1 MGIIYIFNK
10 IPKTF
15 FWNFIKYIFNYR
27 LFTFYTKF
35 KQNNACPIC
44 FTAAAGTGISQD
56 LKKFKIIIFYLFLLN
71 LQSSSSSLK
80 KYHQIKLNLIVQ
92 YSSLLTQGGVRSLFQ
107 Q

>member
-15 FWNFIKYIFNYR
+15 LWNFIKYIYNYR

-56 LKKFKIIIFYLFLLN
+56 LKKFKIIIFYFFFTKFTIFTFFI
-71 LQSSSSSLK
+71 K
-80 KYHQIKLNLIVQ
+80 KISPDQVKPHCPVFF
-92 YSSLLTQGGVRSLFQ
+92 TADPRRG
-107 Q
+107 